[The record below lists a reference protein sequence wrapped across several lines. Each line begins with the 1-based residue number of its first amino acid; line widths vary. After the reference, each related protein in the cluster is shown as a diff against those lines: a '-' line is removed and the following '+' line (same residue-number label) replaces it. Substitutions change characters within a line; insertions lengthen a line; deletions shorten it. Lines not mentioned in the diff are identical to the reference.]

1 VILIPICTIFVQD
14 LIKIIKQKMKS
25 LILSF
30 AIFNLISMTSQ
41 NSVHEFD
48 IQTLDGKTQSLSDF
62 KGKKMLFVNTA
73 SECGFTSQYE
83 ALQNV
88 HSKYGTDL
96 VIIGFPA
103 NNFGGQEPGSN
114 SDIKTFCSKNYGVSF
129 LMANK
134 VSVKGKDIDPL
145 FKWLNNQENQSFV
158 GDIMWN
164 FEKYLIDENGQ
175 LIKRFRSSTKPDSDK
190 IISLL

>member
-1 VILIPICTIFVQD
+1 MRFLVFTFTIFNF
-14 LIKIIKQKMKS
+14 LT
-25 LILSF
+25 
-30 AIFNLISMTSQ
+30 MTSQ
-41 NSVHEFD
+41 KSVHEFE
-48 IQTLDGKTQSLSDF
+48 IKTIDGTTQSLSAF

-73 SECGFTSQYE
+73 SECGFTSQYD

-88 HSKYGTDL
+88 HSKYGNNL

-134 VSVKGKDIDPL
+134 ISVKGKDIDPL

-164 FEKYLIDENGQ
+164 FEKYLIDENGH
-175 LIKRFRSSTKPDSDK
+175 LIKRFRSSTRPDSDR

>member
-1 VILIPICTIFVQD
+1 MRFLVFT
-14 LIKIIKQKMKS
+14 
-25 LILSF
+25 F
-30 AIFNLISMTSQ
+30 AIFNFLTMTLQ
-41 NSVHEFD
+41 KSVHEFEIKTND
-48 IQTLDGKTQSLSDF
+48 GTTLALSAF

-88 HSKYGTDL
+88 HSKYGNDL

-134 VSVKGKDIDPL
+134 TSVKGKDIDPL

-164 FEKYLIDENGQ
+164 FEKYLIDENGH
-175 LIKRFRSSTKPDSDK
+175 LIKRFRSSTRPDSDK

>member
-1 VILIPICTIFVQD
+1 MRFIAYTFV
-14 LIKIIKQKMKS
+14 
-25 LILSF
+25 
-30 AIFNLISMTSQ
+30 IFNFLTMTSQ
-41 NSVHEFD
+41 KSVHEFD
-48 IQTLDGKTQSLSDF
+48 IKTIDGKTQSLSAF

-83 ALQNV
+83 ALQKV
-88 HSKYGTDL
+88 HSKYGDDL

-129 LMANK
+129 LIANK
-134 VSVKGKDIDPL
+134 ISVKGKNIDPL

-158 GDIMWN
+158 WDIMWN
-164 FEKYLIDENGQ
+164 FEKYLIDENGH
-175 LIKRFRSSTKPDSDK
+175 LIKRFRSSTRPDSDK

>member
-1 VILIPICTIFVQD
+1 MRFFVYT
-14 LIKIIKQKMKS
+14 
-25 LILSF
+25 F
-30 AIFNLISMTSQ
+30 AIFNFLTMTSQ
-41 NSVHEFD
+41 KSVHEFE
-48 IQTLDGKTQSLSDF
+48 IKTIDGTTQSLSSF

-73 SECGFTSQYE
+73 SECGFTSQYD

-88 HSKYGTDL
+88 HSKYGNNL

-134 VSVKGKDIDPL
+134 TSVKGKDIDPL

-164 FEKYLIDENGQ
+164 FEKYLIDENGH
-175 LIKRFRSSTKPDSDK
+175 LIKRFRSSTRPDSDK